1 MYAYRKDVYNI
12 SNIIKLNAGYL
23 HPTRNTGINQN
34 PVEYA
39 QWVGDYIWMLFE
51 SDITKGKITKPEI
64 PTFKVDIYW
73 ENHPLKGSLAG

>member
-1 MYAYRKDVYNI
+1 MYAYRKDVYDI

-39 QWVGDYIWMLFE
+39 QWVGDYIWMFLNQV
-51 SDITKGKITKPEI
+51 SPKGR
-64 PTFKVDIYW
+64 
-73 ENHPLKGSLAG
+73 